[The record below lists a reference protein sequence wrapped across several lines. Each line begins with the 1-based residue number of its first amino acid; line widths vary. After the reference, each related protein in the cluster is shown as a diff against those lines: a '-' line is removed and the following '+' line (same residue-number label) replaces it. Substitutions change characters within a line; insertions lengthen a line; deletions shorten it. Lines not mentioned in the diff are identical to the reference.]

1 MKLDDVVKFLNQ
13 NSGEHVEKI
22 WIPSLKRD
30 VLFKPLSTADVKT
43 LLRTGS
49 SGEFDISIEL
59 MKLSLFDKLII
70 ETDTGI
76 SSKNITKIDYMSFL
90 MGLRQILGNS
100 IEFKFT
106 CLHCQ
111 KEFNYFV
118 DLENIFG
125 DFLMNFDKDEQK
137 AEYTYLDPK
146 TKIEWHFELT
156 NYTMMDYLMYRFYMS
171 KLSELDKTN
180 TDVIYGRS
188 YIIPILYCHKI
199 WFKVGEDTE
208 QIDDWDKLEIQD
220 KIEFFNKHIPTKIM
234 LDIANNENKIQTL
247 PELVKEK
254 FDEYKMEK
262 IVNDIVVT
270 CPNMD
275 CRKTFTGAFDLD
287 SFFTF

>member
-1 MKLDDVVKFLNQ
+1 MKLNDVVNFLNQ

-49 SGEFDISIEL
+49 SGDFDISIEL

-70 ETDTGI
+70 ETDTGL

-100 IEFKFT
+100 VEFHFT

-111 KEFNYFV
+111 NEFNYFV

-137 AEYTYLDPK
+137 AEYVYLDPK

-180 TDVIYGRS
+180 TDIIYGKS

-199 WFKVGEDTE
+199 WFKINEDVE
-208 QIDDWDKLEIQD
+208 YIDDWDKLEIQD
-220 KIEFFNKHIPTKIM
+220 RIEFFNRHIPTKIM
-234 LDIANNENKIQTL
+234 LDIANNESKIQTL
-247 PELVKEK
+247 PELVRQK

-270 CPNMD
+270 CPNTE
-275 CRKTFTGAFDLD
+275 CKKTFIGAFNLD
-287 SFFTF
+287 SFFMF